1 MFDEMFFVGFLS
13 RIKQCDRNRAERNTV
28 SVAGKTTTTKKKQGE
43 KKSAKKFAAILLF
56 L

>member
-28 SVAGKTTTTKKKQGE
+28 SVAGKNKQTKKKKGG

-56 L
+56 F